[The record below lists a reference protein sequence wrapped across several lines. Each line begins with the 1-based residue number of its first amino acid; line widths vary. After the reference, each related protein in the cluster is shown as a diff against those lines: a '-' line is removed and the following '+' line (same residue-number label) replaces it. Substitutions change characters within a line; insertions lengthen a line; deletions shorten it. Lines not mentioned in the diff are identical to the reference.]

1 MTHDK
6 LPDWK
11 KYKVG
16 DSFFLG
22 GHECVVTEITPSFVI
37 YERKNVLWWKKNLQR
52 AFFLMAYSSVALL
65 VLLIYVI
72 FRWIV

>member
-37 YERKNVLWWKKNLQR
+37 YERKNALWWWQKP
-52 AFFLMAYSSVALL
+52 MAYASVALL

>member
-1 MTHDK
+1 MTNEK
-6 LPDWK
+6 LPKWSEC
-11 KYKVG
+11 KVG

-22 GHECVVTEITPSFVI
+22 GHECVVTEITPNLVI
-37 YERKNVLWWKKNLQR
+37 YERKNTLWWKKN
-52 AFFLMAYSSVALL
+52 FMAYSSVALL